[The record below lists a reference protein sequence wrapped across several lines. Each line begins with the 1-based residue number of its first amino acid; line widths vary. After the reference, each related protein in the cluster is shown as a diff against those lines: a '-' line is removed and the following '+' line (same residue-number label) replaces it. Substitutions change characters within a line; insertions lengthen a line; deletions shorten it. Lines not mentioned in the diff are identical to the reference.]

1 MKNEPNGKT
10 DEEEG
15 QEFGERDFLQL
26 IGAPFLIVNT
36 VQFHRKL
43 HRDFPLVWGYNGHDP
58 GSRFEAR
65 RGLHTAVS
73 AFCLANSQ
81 VFSSTTT
88 RSS

>member
-1 MKNEPNGKT
+1 MKNEPNSKT
-10 DEEEG
+10 DEEEK
-15 QEFGERDFLQL
+15 QEFERRDFLKL
-26 IGAPFLIVNT
+26 NGIPFLIVNT

-43 HRDFPLVWGYNGHDP
+43 HRDFPPVWGYNGHDP
-58 GSRFEAR
+58 GSTFEAR

-88 RSS
+88 RCS